1 MEKEPELLKIDS
13 KMREALNAPLPAEA
27 ITQHPTKTYLST
39 IKAIYIVERLNDV
52 FGLGRWDL
60 ITEIEDKSENY
71 ILMRGK
77 LMFLDYDVALPSQY
91 GGHQT
96 TGKGVELADGYKS
109 AVTDCLSKCAS
120 YLEIGIDVFK
130 GKQTGKSNQKTT
142 GQKSPY
148 QAQKSAQKPPTTA
161 LPKTT
166 VQSANPSQ
174 ILFILF
180 NELKLPDITQDR
192 YKLYC
197 YHKYGITSM
206 NQLRPEETTEQ
217 KNLLKD
223 IAKTEKR
230 KTEFKDHLLKVT
242 ETGSVPKDSKIEEEN
257 IRIQIKKIMSQ
268 IYGKNQHMID
278 DKISAMTMD
287 GTHDLDSMAV
297 NELNGV
303 LDCVKISWDEFQ
315 ETLKNNKAASA
326 F

>member
-60 ITEIEDKSENY
+60 ITEVVDKTSDY

-77 LMFLDYDVALPSQY
+77 LMFLDYDVALPLQY

-120 YLEIGIDVFK
+120 YLEIGLDVFK
-130 GKQTGKSNQKTT
+130 GKQNGKAGQKASA
-142 GQKSPY
+142 QKSPY
-148 QAQKSAQKPPTTA
+148 QAQKTAQKPPATA

-206 NQLRPEETTEQ
+206 NQLRSEETTEQ

-223 IAKTEKR
+223 IAKSEKR

-242 ETGSVPKDSKIEEEN
+242 ETWSVPKDSKIEEEN
-257 IRIQIKKIMSQ
+257 IRIQIRKTMSQ

-297 NELNGV
+297 NELKGV

-315 ETLKNNKAASA
+315 ETLKNNMAKSA

>member
-1 MEKEPELLKIDS
+1 MEKEPELLKINS

-60 ITEIEDKSENY
+60 ITEVVDKTSDY

-77 LMFLDYDVALPSQY
+77 LMFLDYDVALPLQY

-120 YLEIGIDVFK
+120 YLEIGLDVFK
-130 GKQTGKSNQKTT
+130 GKQNGKAGQKASA
-142 GQKSPY
+142 QKSPY
-148 QAQKSAQKPPTTA
+148 QAQKTAQKPPATA

>member
-60 ITEIEDKSENY
+60 ITEVVDKTSDY

-77 LMFLDYDVALPSQY
+77 LMFLDYDVALPLQY

-120 YLEIGIDVFK
+120 YLEIGLDVFK
-130 GKQTGKSNQKTT
+130 GKQNGKAGQKASA
-142 GQKSPY
+142 QKSPY
-148 QAQKSAQKPPTTA
+148 QAQKTAQKPPATA

-223 IAKTEKR
+223 IAKSEKR